1 MCRVALTNGLTK
13 HYNENNNWTVCY
25 CIQYYSKED
34 SILCLII
41 LWFTGTRLFKRPL
54 GRSLSSR
61 KVLGKL
67 IHWIE
72 IYPVDNS
79 IHVLNNWGQAVT
91 YKNVKK
97 LCFLNNDWNNDKY
110 ELNDVNDKNNII
122 IIFVV
127 IIIRIVIIRIIIV
140 IVIIIYFYSSNL
152 SYYNPL
158 HLHTCRFATPKLLRN
173 IFF

>member
-1 MCRVALTNGLTK
+1 M
-13 HYNENNNWTVCY
+13 
-25 CIQYYSKED
+25 
-34 SILCLII
+34 
-41 LWFTGTRLFKRPL
+41 
-54 GRSLSSR
+54 
-61 KVLGKL
+61 
-67 IHWIE
+67 
-72 IYPVDNS
+72 DNS

-127 IIIRIVIIRIIIV
+127 IIIRIVIIIIIIV

-158 HLHTCRFATPKLLRN
+158 HLHTCGFATPKLLRN

>member
-1 MCRVALTNGLTK
+1 MDWLNITMKTTTELFVTA
-13 HYNENNNWTVCY
+13 YN
-25 CIQYYSKED
+25 YSKED

-41 LWFTGTRLFKRPL
+41 LWLTGTRLFKRPL

-79 IHVLNNWGQAVT
+79 IHVLNNWDQAVT

-110 ELNDVNDKNNII
+110 ELNDVYDKKNII

-127 IIIRIVIIRIIIV
+127 IIIRIVIIR
-140 IVIIIYFYSSNL
+140 
-152 SYYNPL
+152 
-158 HLHTCRFATPKLLRN
+158 KLLLLLL
-173 IFF
+173 

>member
-1 MCRVALTNGLTK
+1 MDWLNITMKTTTELFVTA
-13 HYNENNNWTVCY
+13 YN
-25 CIQYYSKED
+25 YSKED

-41 LWFTGTRLFKRPL
+41 LWLTGTRLFKHPL

-61 KVLGKL
+61 KVLEKL

-97 LCFLNNDWNNDKY
+97 LCFLNNEWNNDKY
-110 ELNDVNDKNNII
+110 KLNDVNDKNNII

-127 IIIRIVIIRIIIV
+127 IIIRIVIIR
-140 IVIIIYFYSSNL
+140 
-152 SYYNPL
+152 
-158 HLHTCRFATPKLLRN
+158 KLLLLLL
-173 IFF
+173 

>member
-1 MCRVALTNGLTK
+1 M
-13 HYNENNNWTVCY
+13 
-25 CIQYYSKED
+25 SD
-34 SILCLII
+34 
-41 LWFTGTRLFKRPL
+41 LWLTGTGLFKRPL

-67 IHWIE
+67 IHWTE
-72 IYPVDNS
+72 IYPVDNI

-91 YKNVKK
+91 Y
-97 LCFLNNDWNNDKY
+97 CCLNNDWDNDKY

-127 IIIRIVIIRIIIV
+127 IIIRIVIIIIIIV

-152 SYYNPL
+152 IFYNPL
-158 HLHTCRFATPKLLRN
+158 HLHICWFATPN
-173 IFF
+173 Y

>member
-1 MCRVALTNGLTK
+1 MDWLNITMKTTTELFVTA
-13 HYNENNNWTVCY
+13 YN
-25 CIQYYSKED
+25 
-34 SILCLII
+34 II
-41 LWFTGTRLFKRPL
+41 LRRIPYYVWSFCGSPGGPRLFKRPL

-127 IIIRIVIIRIIIV
+127 IIIRIVIIIIIIV

-152 SYYNPL
+152 IFYNPL
-158 HLHTCRFATPKLLRN
+158 HLHICWFATPN
-173 IFF
+173 Y

>member
-1 MCRVALTNGLTK
+1 MDWLNITMKTTTELFVTA
-13 HYNENNNWTVCY
+13 YN
-25 CIQYYSKED
+25 YSKED

-41 LWFTGTRLFKRPL
+41 LWLTVTRLFNCPL

-127 IIIRIVIIRIIIV
+127 IIIRIVIIIII
-140 IVIIIYFYSSNL
+140 IDYC
-152 SYYNPL
+152 YYN
-158 HLHTCRFATPKLLRN
+158 LLLQ
-173 IFF
+173 F